1 MPIHKLALGPITLS
15 PVTAIDSAEGNFGPQ
30 MVFKGNADDIVYISE
45 LSGAKGLARL
55 NMTAESAV
63 GETLTF
69 EQIKKDGKTFT
80 NIHKGGNVGS
90 PAAAPSPAAAAPRA
104 AAAPADVPA
113 LGALYSQCVDQAMA
127 TIGAKLEAA
136 GVPFDGAVIQ
146 SAAATI
152 FIKATR

>member
-1 MPIHKLALGPITLS
+1 MPIHKLANGPITLS
-15 PVTAIDSAEGNFGPQ
+15 PVTAVESAEGNFGPQ
-30 MVFKGNADDIVYISE
+30 MIFKGNADDIVYISE

-55 NMTAESAV
+55 NLTPESAV
-63 GETLTF
+63 GETLTL

-80 NIHKGGNVGS
+80 NIHLGGNAS
-90 PAAAPSPAAAAPRA
+90 PAATAAPRA
-104 AAAPADVPA
+104 VAPAAPVDVPA

-127 TIGAKLEAA
+127 TIGNKLEQA

-146 SAAATI
+146 AAAATI